1 MLSHLKTWV
10 VHYKSLWRQ
19 NLLQSRFL
27 RCPTVHYSWNEPI
40 LELISKWHLKYL
52 YHVYLYVYLCRIGHI
67 FVKRLPLENQACT
80 LQTHVFSMCFR
91 DFAQKHPT
99 FSHLY
104 YPSCSESVAFVGD
117 PGRDLELWL
126 PTPFDSWT
134 ESTPNERRISSVI
147 GSGSFVGEGSLG
159 IQCSV
164 GIHDSLTR
172 YFSAN
177 NLGT

>member
-1 MLSHLKTWV
+1 M
-10 VHYKSLWRQ
+10 Y
-19 NLLQSRFL
+19 
-27 RCPTVHYSWNEPI
+27 
-40 LELISKWHLKYL
+40 
-52 YHVYLYVYLCRIGHI
+52 I
-67 FVKRLPLENQACT
+67 FMSERSYFCVWLPLENQACT

-126 PTPFDSWT
+126 PIPFDSWT

-159 IQCSV
+159 AQCWEPWFYNEVFQCEPSGHIRPGEKHFV
-164 GIHDSLTR
+164 HLHIAIWDFTSLDKYR
-172 YFSAN
+172 F
-177 NLGT
+177 LHL